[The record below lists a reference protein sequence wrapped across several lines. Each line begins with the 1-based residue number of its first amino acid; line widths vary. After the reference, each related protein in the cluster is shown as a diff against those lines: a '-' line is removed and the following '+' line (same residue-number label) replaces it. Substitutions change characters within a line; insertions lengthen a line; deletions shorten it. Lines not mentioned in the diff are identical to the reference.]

1 MPERKQTKCPNLI
14 AGKRRLEPKDAAIV
28 SGIPAPKALAQGSWP
43 DGLRGE
49 LSQVAKVLE
58 YTLKGASLKTSKGML
73 KGSVEQRKAKPG
85 SPARANPYDTLTGRR
100 KEWRARTTASRHGP
114 ARTLPEPRIKK

>member
-1 MPERKQTKCPNLI
+1 MFKPNRRR
-14 AGKRRLEPKDAAIV
+14 RRLEPKDAAIA
-28 SGIPAPKALAQGSWP
+28 SGIPAPRPWLKVACLMDS
-43 DGLRGE
+43 E
-49 LSQVAKVLE
+49 ENLSQVAKVLE

-73 KGSVEQRKAKPG
+73 KGSVEQRKVKPG

-114 ARTLPEPRIKK
+114 ARTLPEPRIKT